1 MDTALQFVKYAAKA
15 VLSALAVVIA
25 FLATILSGD
34 QTLADVTFVQ
44 WLLCTALVLSTFG
57 FVYKV
62 PNGLPPNALRP
73 TGEVAAG
80 PGTGGPGV

>member
-1 MDTALQFVKYAAKA
+1 
-15 VLSALAVVIA
+15 
-25 FLATILSGD
+25 LSGN

-44 WLLCTALVLSTFG
+44 WLVCTGLVLATFG

-73 TGEVAAG
+73 SGDI
-80 PGTGGPGV
+80 PGGPGVGGPGV